1 MSMLK
6 YFAAAVVLV
15 CALFL
20 GAAWLSGRGVQT
32 LDQAVYAAAPT
43 APELIGKPTVWLNT
57 DGKALKLYGSQGI
70 LQHNPYA
77 PGKKAV
83 VLTDFWEYTCVNCIR
98 TLPYVKEW
106 AARYKSSG
114 LVVVGVHTPEFAFAH
129 DEANVAA
136 ATRRFGITYP
146 VLVDS
151 GYENWNAFNNDSW
164 PMKYVIDPD
173 GKIVYTHAGEGG
185 YGETEQ
191 RLRELLLKAN
201 PGETLPAPYGDHE
214 VASDAYDMTAE
225 LYGGSSRTRLQNPEG
240 VGFAAPVSYAPIS
253 PSQWQDGQLVLS
265 GRWTFADEYVQ
276 PSDTSGPV
284 AGVRYHALESV
295 AVIRPATTNNFKVYV
310 TQDGQPVQ
318 REDAGSDL
326 KYEPDGR
333 SYLLIDAP
341 REYQITR
348 NKQFGEHTLALNPTS
363 ASFRLY
369 ELDFSPT

>member
-1 MSMLK
+1 MLK
-6 YFAAAVVLV
+6 YFAAAI
-15 CALFL
+15 ALIAVILCGASFL
-20 GAAWLSGRGVQT
+20 AGRGMST

-43 APELIGKPTVWLNT
+43 APELIGKPSVWINT
-57 DGKALKLYGSQGI
+57 GGKALNLYGSQSI
-70 LQHNPYA
+70 LQHDPYA

-114 LVVVGVHTPEFAFAH
+114 LVVIGVHTPEFAFAH
-129 DEANVAA
+129 NQANVVA

-164 PMKYVIDPD
+164 PMKYVIDPR

-201 PGETLPAPYGDHE
+201 PGETLPPPYGDHE
-214 VASDAYDMTAE
+214 VASDSYDMTAE
-225 LYGGSSRTRLQNPEG
+225 LYGGASRTRLQNPEG
-240 VGFAAPVSYAPIS
+240 TGSDVAVSYAPIA

-265 GRWTFADEYVQ
+265 GSWTFADEFAQ
-276 PSDTSGPV
+276 PSGVAGST
-284 AGVRYHALESV
+284 AGVRYHALDSV
-295 AVIRPATTNNFKVYV
+295 AVIRPATPADFKVYV

-318 REDAGSDL
+318 RGDAGSDL

-341 REYQITR
+341 REYQITH
-348 NKQFGEHTLALNPTS
+348 NKQFGEHTLLLNPTS

-369 ELDFSPT
+369 ELDFSAT

>member
-1 MSMLK
+1 MLK
-6 YFAAAVVLV
+6 YFVAAAALIAVLLV
-15 CALFL
+15 GASFL
-20 GAAWLSGRGVQT
+20 AGRGMT
-32 LDQAVYAAAPT
+32 SLDQAVYAATPT
-43 APELIGKPTVWLNT
+43 APELIGKPSVWLNT
-57 DGKALKLYGSQGI
+57 DGKELKLFGSQGI
-70 LQHNPYA
+70 LQHDPYA

-114 LVVVGVHTPEFAFAH
+114 LVVIGIHTPEFQFAH

-164 PMKYVIDPD
+164 PMKYVIDPR

-201 PGETLPAPYGDHE
+201 PGETLPPAYGDHE

-240 VGFAAPVSYAPIS
+240 VGLGAPVSYEPIS

-265 GRWTFADEYVQ
+265 GRWIFADEYTQ
-276 PSDTSGPV
+276 ASDATGST
-284 AGVRYHALESV
+284 AGIRYHALDSV
-295 AVIRPATTNNFKVYV
+295 AVIRPATMDIFKVYV

-318 REDAGSDL
+318 HGDAGSDL

-333 SYLLIDAP
+333 SYLMIDAP
-341 REYQITR
+341 REYQITH
-348 NKQFGEHTLALNPTS
+348 NKQFGEHTLMLSPTS